1 VTQPKRAEERV
12 HTKVDL
18 GQFVDLAHEVQ
29 LAGDLTLG
37 PALAELTGLKISQ
50 VRYYLRAA
58 RRKGLKV
65 DLDHTP
71 TEAVIYR
78 NSAKQKEWQVCRT
91 CLVPWPCQVTAHRV
105 SA

>member
-1 VTQPKRAEERV
+1 VTRAKRADERV
-12 HTKVDL
+12 YTKVDL
-18 GQFVDLAHEVQ
+18 AQFVDLAHEVQ
-29 LAGDLTLG
+29 LEGDLSLG
-37 PALAELTGLKISQ
+37 PALAELTDLSVTQ

-71 TEAVIYR
+71 TDAVIYR
-78 NSAKQKEWQVCRT
+78 NSAKEKEWRVCRT

-105 SA
+105 KT